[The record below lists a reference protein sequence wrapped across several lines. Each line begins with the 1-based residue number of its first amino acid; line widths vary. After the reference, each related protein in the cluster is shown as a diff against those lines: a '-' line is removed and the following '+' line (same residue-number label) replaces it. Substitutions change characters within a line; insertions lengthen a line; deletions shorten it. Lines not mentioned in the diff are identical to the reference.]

1 MAKKEIDEAFMI
13 IEKPNNFVKTVNTNI
28 DCSELS
34 KAQTERLNFWNKFNE
49 IVASRNKL
57 FNIRKVTKDYWYDV
71 AL

>member
-13 IEKPNNFVKTVNTNI
+13 IEKPNNFVKTANTNI

-34 KAQTERLNFWNKFNE
+34 KVQTGRLNFWNKFNE